1 MKTSAAILFTVVLI
15 VLIGLG
21 TAPHAESHTKSST
34 AEAAVHTFFD
44 HVRAR
49 DWDAAYAM
57 VNPGDGVTKE
67 SFVRDIAGNTGSL
80 KTISSIQQVD
90 TKTLND
96 SGSAANVR
104 ADLQWSTAVGALHE
118 TRDFKLTNAGGDWKL
133 DWAAPQQVQQNTDAK
148 PLQTNYLRWDVV
160 QSGSNSNEWGVANA
174 EPPRTRIISMNAVD
188 YNGSVVIMGEVVN
201 EDTVPGFVTINA
213 DLIGQD
219 GNSLAQE
226 SSFDKI
232 SHTLLPKEV
241 SPFRIDFPGR
251 KLADVKSVRIS
262 PTSLLVP
269 AAADPVVGVFDQHIE
284 RDATGKAVLRG
295 ELTNQSGLVVNI
307 PHVLATFYDKSGK
320 VIWVSDGYLD
330 QALKP
335 NQQVPFAVDLRD
347 DLANQVQNYRVTANY
362 YNSSRS

>member
-1 MKTSAAILFTVVLI
+1 MKTSAAIVFTIVLI
-15 VLIGLG
+15 VLIGMG
-21 TAPHAESHTKSST
+21 TVQHTEFHGRSGT

-44 HVRAR
+44 RVRAH

-57 VNPGDGVTKE
+57 VKPGPGVSKE
-67 SFVRDIAGNTGSL
+67 SFVNDIGGNTGSL
-80 KTISSIQQVD
+80 KTISSIQKVD
-90 TKTLND
+90 TKTLNE
-96 SGSAANVR
+96 SGSDADVR

-118 TRDFKLTNAGGDWKL
+118 TRDFKLTNADGGWKL
-133 DWAAPQQVQQNTDAK
+133 DWASPPQQTTDAK
-148 PLQTNYLRWDVV
+148 PVPTTYLRWDVV

-188 YNGSVVIMGEVVN
+188 YNGSVIIMGEVVN

-213 DLIGQD
+213 DLIGPD

-241 SPFRIDFPGR
+241 SPFRIDFPRR
-251 KLADVKSVRIS
+251 KLADIKSVRIS
-262 PTSLLVP
+262 PTNLLVP
-269 AAADPVVGVFDQHIE
+269 ASADPVVGVFDQRIE
-284 RDATGKAVLRG
+284 KDSTGKSVLRG
-295 ELTNQSGLVVNI
+295 QLTNQSGMVVNI

-335 NQQVPFAVDLRD
+335 QQAVPFAVDLRD
-347 DLANQVQNYRVTANY
+347 DLAGQVQNYRVTVNY
-362 YNSSRS
+362 YNSGRS